1 MLQHALEYLTNIYIL
16 PLITTLIGLV
26 IVYLYDK
33 FEKKQYTNANYFR
46 IGLLIYVSTF
56 ATIYISRME
65 FFKNLAS
72 GGMSGGGSVD
82 PQSLMPQANEIKN
95 SVMEHFK
102 TGVPTF

>member
-1 MLQHALEYLTNIYIL
+1 
-16 PLITTLIGLV
+16 
-26 IVYLYDK
+26 
-33 FEKKQYTNANYFR
+33 
-46 IGLLIYVSTF
+46 
-56 ATIYISRME
+56 ME